1 MGGGGELGLPAAPPP
16 ASGAP
21 QLLARAAAASPF
33 ELQIAEDD
41 IYSRA
46 KRIFAAGQD

>member
-21 QLLARAAAASPF
+21 QLLARAAAASPLEEQSPADIF
-33 ELQIAEDD
+33 EPMTKE
-41 IYSRA
+41 
-46 KRIFAAGQD
+46 FFF